1 MTASPSIDSPS
12 GPERLTVDLGDRSYD
27 ILIGEGLIAGAG
39 DHIAPHLRGRKAVVV
54 TDDNVARIVLPAF
67 RRSLESAGIT
77 CQVIEVEH
85 GEASKDFAHLE
96 RIVGGML
103 EQGVDRKTAVIALGG
118 GVVGDLTG
126 VAAALTLRGL
136 DFIQVPTT
144 LLAQVDSSVGG
155 KTAIN
160 TAQGKNLVGAFYQ
173 PRLVLADTAVLDS
186 LPRREL
192 LAGYA
197 EVVKYGVI
205 DMPDFFDWLDANGA
219 ALLAGDAAARRQA
232 ILTCCR
238 AKARIVA
245 ADETEQGQRALLNL
259 GHTFGHAL
267 EAETGYG
274 GALLH
279 GEAVAIGMVMA
290 MTLSTRLGHAPG
302 NDAARLKAHLKSV
315 GLMADLSGLDTRGWT
330 AGRLLA
336 HMQKDK
342 KTEAGKLTF
351 ILARAIGQAFIA
363 KNVPTDAVAAVLE
376 EFLTT

>member
-1 MTASPSIDSPS
+1 MTQSTDTVEHLA
-12 GPERLTVDLGDRSYD
+12 VDLGARSYD
-27 ILIGEGLIAGAG
+27 IIVGAGLIADAG
-39 DHIAPHLRGRKAVVV
+39 TYIKPLLRGRQAIVV
-54 TDDNVARIVLPAF
+54 TDENVAARILPTFVASLSAAGVDCPAIVLEP
-67 RRSLESAGIT
+67 
-77 CQVIEVEH
+77 
-85 GEASKDFAHLE
+85 GETTKDFAHLE
-96 RIVGGML
+96 RVTTDML
-103 EQGVDRKTAVIALGG
+103 ARGIDRKTAVIALGG
-118 GVVGDLTG
+118 GVIGDLTG

-160 TAQGKNLVGAFYQ
+160 TPQGKNLVGAFYQ

-186 LPRREL
+186 LPPREL

-205 DMPDFFDWLDANGA
+205 DMPDFFTWLEANGA
-219 ALLAGDAAARRQA
+219 AVLAGDPAARRHT

-259 GHTFGHAL
+259 GHTFAHAL
-267 EAETGYG
+267 EAEAGYE

-279 GEAVAIGMVMA
+279 GEAVGIGMVMA
-290 MTLSTRLGHAPG
+290 LTLSTRMGLAPG
-302 NDAARLKAHLKSV
+302 NDVGRLGAHLRAA
-315 GLMADLSGLDTRGWT
+315 GLAADLTGLNTRGWT
-330 AGRLLA
+330 ADRLLA

-342 KTEAGKLTF
+342 KTEGGKLTF
-351 ILARAIGQAFIA
+351 ILCNAIGRAFIA
-363 KNVPTDAVAAVLE
+363 KDVPPEPVRAVLE
-376 EFLTT
+376 EFLDTAR